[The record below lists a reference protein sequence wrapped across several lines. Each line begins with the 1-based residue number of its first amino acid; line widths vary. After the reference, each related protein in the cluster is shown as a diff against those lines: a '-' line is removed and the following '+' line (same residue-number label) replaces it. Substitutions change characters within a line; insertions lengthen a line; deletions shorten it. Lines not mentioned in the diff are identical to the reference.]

1 MVTDGKVLNLLL
13 LIGVNGELSSSSG
26 LIQKL
31 TQNGDLVL
39 SVGDYTVKLSGD
51 NYETEEVSIAI
62 QKGENSFLNSVL
74 KHDREFVL
82 KGFTESIR
90 YYSEL
95 ISGSAPVTTENIKGL
110 LDLQKEHKLL
120 VYLTSILNL
129 LADTGFRLL

>member
-1 MVTDGKVLNLLL
+1 M
-13 LIGVNGELSSSSG
+13 
-26 LIQKL
+26 IQKL